1 MAIIMEQ
8 IGMVCNMSKWL
19 SKLTSDFGVVAATL
33 DAKLPPVVP
42 TRSPSLNW
50 ATSIGGFQPGKVS
63 VLYGP
68 ESSGK
73 SLLAMMAVADAQ
85 KKDADAIFI
94 WFDAEFSFNL
104 TLFTKIGGDAKRLIV
119 RKSNDPLKI
128 FDYIGGEML
137 EALQEGAPIRG
148 IVIDSI
154 KAIRYPKETNMK
166 QTTDQKMGGTG
177 ASYLPSTLKLVV
189 PVIAQYNLLTFFIQ
203 QVTMEID
210 PMKALR
216 NPYVITEG
224 RALKHAADLMLEIVK
239 LDTKNGIIESGETI
253 SGAAQQTGHK
263 VRVKV
268 KKNRLGAPAR
278 MAQFTYHYDN
288 GIVDTASEIFEL
300 AKSLGVIFHPKN
312 PETGK
317 ENVQMWAFGG
327 MPPVR
332 GEANMKS
339 AVLASVSFQQEIL
352 TKCYDA
358 KDAPVH
364 LDADGVVQEDLSDID
379 LGIDL

>member
-1 MAIIMEQ
+1 M
-8 IGMVCNMSKWL
+8 
-19 SKLTSDFGVVAATL
+19 SKLTSDFGVVAASL
-33 DAKLPPVVP
+33 NKNKKAPVP
-42 TRSPSLNW
+42 SRSPSLNW
-50 ATSIGGFQPGKVS
+50 ATSIGGFQPGKIS

-73 SLLAMMAVADAQ
+73 SLLAMMAVADDQ
-85 KKDADAIFI
+85 KRDPDGIYV

-104 TLFTKIGGDAKRLIV
+104 PLFMKVGGDPDRLIV
-119 RKSNDPLKI
+119 RKTNDPIKI

-137 EALQEGAPIRG
+137 QALQEGAPIRG

-177 ASYLPSTLKLVV
+177 ASYLPTAIKLIL
-189 PVIAQYNLLTFFIQ
+189 PVIAEYELLTFFIQ

-224 RALKHAADLMLEIVK
+224 KALKHAADIMLEIVK
-239 LDTKNGIIESGETI
+239 LDTKAGILESGETI
-253 SGAAQQTGHK
+253 SGAAQQVGHK

-278 MAQFTYHYDN
+278 MAQFTWHYDL
-288 GIVDTASEIFEL
+288 GLTDTANEVFDL
-300 AKSLGVIFHPKN
+300 GNSLGVVFHPVN

-317 ENVQMWAFGG
+317 VNTQMWQFGNYD
-327 MPPVR
+327 PIR
-332 GEANMKS
+332 GEANMR
-339 AVLASVSFQQEIL
+339 AFIASSTKVQDEIM
-352 TKCYDA
+352 KACYA
-358 KDAPVH
+358 HKDAVVQ
-364 LDADGVVQEDLSDID
+364 LDATGFVVEANDLVNLD
-379 LGIDL
+379 LEG

>member
-1 MAIIMEQ
+1 MS
-8 IGMVCNMSKWL
+8 NKWMSKL
-19 SKLTSDFGVVAATL
+19 VSDFGTIAEDLQTNLSSVQ
-33 DAKLPPVVP
+33 P
-42 TRSPSLNW
+42 TRSPSLNY
-50 ATSIGGFQPGKVS
+50 ATGIGGFQPGKIS

-73 SLLAMMAVADAQ
+73 SLLAMMAVADYQ
-85 KKDADAIFI
+85 KRDRDAIFI

-104 TLFTKIGGDAKRLIV
+104 PLFNKIGGDSKRLIV

-154 KAIRYPKETNMK
+154 KAIRYPKESNMK

-177 ASYLPSTLKLVV
+177 ASYLPSALKLVI
-189 PVIAQYNLLTFFIQ
+189 PVIAEHNLLTFLIQ

-239 LDTKNGIIESGETI
+239 LDTKNGVLEAGENI
-253 SGAAQQTGHK
+253 HGGAQQIGHK
-263 VRVKV
+263 VRIKV

-278 MAQFTYHYDN
+278 SAQFTYHYDQ
-288 GIVDTASEIFEL
+288 GIIDTDVEIFEL
-300 AKSLGVIFHPKN
+300 GKSLGVIFHPKN

-317 ENVQMWAFGG
+317 ENVQMWQFSSL
-327 MPPVR
+327 PPVR
-332 GEANMKS
+332 GEANMLS
-339 AVLASVSFQQEIL
+339 AVKQSKVMQQEIL
-352 TKCYDA
+352 DACYKHQDA
-358 KDAPVH
+358 DVN
-364 LDADGVVQEDLSDID
+364 LDTDGVVVENDNID
-379 LGIDL
+379 LDIEL